1 MAITM
6 NELQYLLV
14 PYGYDSRVSYDWPIG
29 KELMVEMVRRF
40 QQDQDAQVEIDIDAF
55 IAYLDA
61 DSDDDCVDAPASHQV
76 PSASPQLPSASPQL
90 PSAWPELLDG
100 AEEAELALAIALS
113 LPTKRDRNEDH
124 VDNII
129 AKYARF

>member
-1 MAITM
+1 M

-14 PYGYDSRVSYDWPIG
+14 PYGYNSRISYDWPIG

-61 DSDDDCVDAPASHQV
+61 DSDDDFVDAP
-76 PSASPQLPSASPQL
+76 SAEL
-90 PSAWPELLDG
+90 PELLDG

-113 LPTKRDRNEDH
+113 LPTKRGREEEE
-124 VDNII
+124 VDN
-129 AKYARF
+129 YY

>member
-6 NELQYLLV
+6 KELQYLLV
-14 PYGYDSRVSYDWPIG
+14 PYGYNSRVSYDWPIG

-40 QQDQDAQVEIDIDAF
+40 QQDQDAQVEIDIDLF

-61 DSDDDCVDAPASHQV
+61 DFDDDFVDAPAC
-76 PSASPQLPSASPQL
+76 ASELPSASP
-90 PSAWPELLDG
+90 EILDG

-113 LPTKRDRNEDH
+113 LPSKRGREEKE

-129 AKYARF
+129 AKYARL

>member
-1 MAITM
+1 
-6 NELQYLLV
+6 
-14 PYGYDSRVSYDWPIG
+14 
-29 KELMVEMVRRF
+29 MVEMVRRF
-40 QQDQDAQVEIDIDAF
+40 QQDQDAQVEIDIDGF

-76 PSASPQLPSASPQL
+76 HSASPQLPSAF
-90 PSAWPELLDG
+90 PELLDG
-100 AEEAELALAIALS
+100 AEEAELALAIACS
-113 LPTKRDRNEDH
+113 LPSKRDRDEDH